1 MTVRCVP
8 LYAGGVR
15 VRGVSFSPRGAEC
28 GVYTG
33 LYVRAFSE
41 EALERG
47 VNKVELSALTLLDT
61 GTRLYWTKNLSRHPT
76 CDLDTSSSP
85 GQKI

>member
-1 MTVRCVP
+1 MCR
-8 LYAGGVR
+8 
-15 VRGVSFSPRGAEC
+15 SPPGAEC

-61 GTRLYWTKNLSRHPT
+61 GTYAAL
-76 CDLDTSSSP
+76 LD
-85 GQKI
+85 